1 MTLRKDEY
9 MITVDSIIIKK
20 GTLERLRN
28 YYQNFANN
36 RKSIMVQMFYFGK
49 EDIMADLLGLFEPL
63 EE

>member
-1 MTLRKDEY
+1 

-49 EDIMADLLGLFEPL
+49 EDIMADLLGLFEQL
-63 EE
+63 EG

>member
-9 MITVDSIIIKK
+9 MIKGDSIIIKK

>member
-9 MITVDSIIIKK
+9 MIKGDSIIIPKK
-20 GTLERLRN
+20 TLERLRN

-49 EDIMADLLGLFEPL
+49 EDIMADLLGLFEQL

>member
-9 MITVDSIIIKK
+9 MITGDSIIIKK

-49 EDIMADLLGLFEPL
+49 EDIMADLLGLFEQL
-63 EE
+63 EG

>member
-9 MITVDSIIIKK
+9 MIKGDSIIIKK

-49 EDIMADLLGLFEPL
+49 EDIMADLLGLFEQL

>member
-9 MITVDSIIIKK
+9 MIKGDSIIIKK

-49 EDIMADLLGLFEPL
+49 EDIMADLLGLFEQL
-63 EE
+63 EG